1 MTIADNDIIAEIRRQ
16 PEQGFRLLMR
26 KYREPVYWH
35 IRRLVVTHADA
46 QDAAQEAFV
55 RIFKSMASYRG
66 NTSFAAWIYRI
77 ATNEALRLISRRHDS
92 VSMEREGT
100 NLLDQLPADN
110 YINIADTEAENMQR
124 AILALPP
131 KQQVVFNMRFY
142 DEMEYVDIA
151 DATDSSVAA
160 VKTNYHWQKRRLKR
174 QSSIRQN
181 ITIMDVKLNKRLPY
195 SVPDGFFDVMEANV
209 MAKIKADAGINV
221 GGDKADTQMRDKQ
234 YRKTT
239 KHTRT
244 ISLSILAM
252 AASLLLLFTIFSQS
266 TKTAQQTNGMES
278 IDKAFSQLNT
288 DDQAFLMEIYDD
300 DMFLD
305 DATAVY

>member
-1 MTIADNDIIAEIRRQ
+1 M
-16 PEQGFRLLMR
+16 
-26 KYREPVYWH
+26 
-35 IRRLVVTHADA
+35 
-46 QDAAQEAFV
+46 
-55 RIFKSMASYRG
+55 
-66 NTSFAAWIYRI
+66 
-77 ATNEALRLISRRHDS
+77 
-92 VSMEREGT
+92 
-100 NLLDQLPADN
+100 
-110 YINIADTEAENMQR
+110 
-124 AILALPP
+124 
-131 KQQVVFNMRFY
+131 
-142 DEMEYVDIA
+142 DE
-151 DATDSSVAA
+151 
-160 VKTNYHWQKRRLKR
+160 
-174 QSSIRQN
+174 
-181 ITIMDVKLNKRLPY
+181 KLNKRLPY

-239 KHTRT
+239 THTRT

-252 AASLLLLFTIFSQS
+252 AASLMLLFTIFSQS

>member
-1 MTIADNDIIAEIRRQ
+1 M
-16 PEQGFRLLMR
+16 
-26 KYREPVYWH
+26 
-35 IRRLVVTHADA
+35 
-46 QDAAQEAFV
+46 
-55 RIFKSMASYRG
+55 
-66 NTSFAAWIYRI
+66 
-77 ATNEALRLISRRHDS
+77 
-92 VSMEREGT
+92 
-100 NLLDQLPADN
+100 
-110 YINIADTEAENMQR
+110 
-124 AILALPP
+124 
-131 KQQVVFNMRFY
+131 
-142 DEMEYVDIA
+142 DE
-151 DATDSSVAA
+151 
-160 VKTNYHWQKRRLKR
+160 
-174 QSSIRQN
+174 
-181 ITIMDVKLNKRLPY
+181 KLNKRLPY

-239 KHTRT
+239 THTRT

-278 IDKAFSQLNT
+278 IDKAFSQLNA

>member
-1 MTIADNDIIAEIRRQ
+1 M
-16 PEQGFRLLMR
+16 
-26 KYREPVYWH
+26 
-35 IRRLVVTHADA
+35 
-46 QDAAQEAFV
+46 
-55 RIFKSMASYRG
+55 
-66 NTSFAAWIYRI
+66 
-77 ATNEALRLISRRHDS
+77 
-92 VSMEREGT
+92 
-100 NLLDQLPADN
+100 
-110 YINIADTEAENMQR
+110 
-124 AILALPP
+124 
-131 KQQVVFNMRFY
+131 
-142 DEMEYVDIA
+142 DE
-151 DATDSSVAA
+151 
-160 VKTNYHWQKRRLKR
+160 
-174 QSSIRQN
+174 
-181 ITIMDVKLNKRLPY
+181 KLNKRLPY
-195 SVPDGFFDVMEANV
+195 SVPDGFFDVMEDNV

-300 DMFLD
+300 DMFMD

>member
-1 MTIADNDIIAEIRRQ
+1 M
-16 PEQGFRLLMR
+16 
-26 KYREPVYWH
+26 
-35 IRRLVVTHADA
+35 
-46 QDAAQEAFV
+46 
-55 RIFKSMASYRG
+55 
-66 NTSFAAWIYRI
+66 
-77 ATNEALRLISRRHDS
+77 
-92 VSMEREGT
+92 
-100 NLLDQLPADN
+100 
-110 YINIADTEAENMQR
+110 
-124 AILALPP
+124 
-131 KQQVVFNMRFY
+131 
-142 DEMEYVDIA
+142 DE
-151 DATDSSVAA
+151 
-160 VKTNYHWQKRRLKR
+160 
-174 QSSIRQN
+174 
-181 ITIMDVKLNKRLPY
+181 KLNKRLPY
-195 SVPDGFFDVMEANV
+195 SVPDGFFDVMEDNV

-278 IDKAFSQLNT
+278 IDKAFSQLNA

>member
-1 MTIADNDIIAEIRRQ
+1 
-16 PEQGFRLLMR
+16 
-26 KYREPVYWH
+26 
-35 IRRLVVTHADA
+35 
-46 QDAAQEAFV
+46 
-55 RIFKSMASYRG
+55 
-66 NTSFAAWIYRI
+66 
-77 ATNEALRLISRRHDS
+77 
-92 VSMEREGT
+92 
-100 NLLDQLPADN
+100 
-110 YINIADTEAENMQR
+110 
-124 AILALPP
+124 
-131 KQQVVFNMRFY
+131 
-142 DEMEYVDIA
+142 
-151 DATDSSVAA
+151 
-160 VKTNYHWQKRRLKR
+160 
-174 QSSIRQN
+174 
-181 ITIMDVKLNKRLPY
+181 MDVKLNKRLPY

>member
-1 MTIADNDIIAEIRRQ
+1 M
-16 PEQGFRLLMR
+16 
-26 KYREPVYWH
+26 
-35 IRRLVVTHADA
+35 
-46 QDAAQEAFV
+46 
-55 RIFKSMASYRG
+55 
-66 NTSFAAWIYRI
+66 
-77 ATNEALRLISRRHDS
+77 
-92 VSMEREGT
+92 
-100 NLLDQLPADN
+100 
-110 YINIADTEAENMQR
+110 
-124 AILALPP
+124 
-131 KQQVVFNMRFY
+131 
-142 DEMEYVDIA
+142 DE
-151 DATDSSVAA
+151 
-160 VKTNYHWQKRRLKR
+160 
-174 QSSIRQN
+174 
-181 ITIMDVKLNKRLPY
+181 KLNKRLPY

-239 KHTRT
+239 THTRT

-266 TKTAQQTNGMES
+266 TKTVQQTNGMES

-288 DDQAFLMEIYDD
+288 NDQAFLMEIYDD

>member
-1 MTIADNDIIAEIRRQ
+1 M
-16 PEQGFRLLMR
+16 
-26 KYREPVYWH
+26 
-35 IRRLVVTHADA
+35 
-46 QDAAQEAFV
+46 
-55 RIFKSMASYRG
+55 
-66 NTSFAAWIYRI
+66 
-77 ATNEALRLISRRHDS
+77 
-92 VSMEREGT
+92 
-100 NLLDQLPADN
+100 
-110 YINIADTEAENMQR
+110 
-124 AILALPP
+124 
-131 KQQVVFNMRFY
+131 
-142 DEMEYVDIA
+142 DE
-151 DATDSSVAA
+151 
-160 VKTNYHWQKRRLKR
+160 
-174 QSSIRQN
+174 
-181 ITIMDVKLNKRLPY
+181 KLNKRLPY

-278 IDKAFSQLNT
+278 IDMAFSQLNT

-300 DMFLD
+300 DMFMD

>member
-1 MTIADNDIIAEIRRQ
+1 M
-16 PEQGFRLLMR
+16 
-26 KYREPVYWH
+26 
-35 IRRLVVTHADA
+35 
-46 QDAAQEAFV
+46 
-55 RIFKSMASYRG
+55 
-66 NTSFAAWIYRI
+66 
-77 ATNEALRLISRRHDS
+77 
-92 VSMEREGT
+92 
-100 NLLDQLPADN
+100 
-110 YINIADTEAENMQR
+110 
-124 AILALPP
+124 
-131 KQQVVFNMRFY
+131 
-142 DEMEYVDIA
+142 DE
-151 DATDSSVAA
+151 
-160 VKTNYHWQKRRLKR
+160 
-174 QSSIRQN
+174 
-181 ITIMDVKLNKRLPY
+181 KLNKRLPY

-239 KHTRT
+239 KRTRT

-288 DDQAFLMEIYDD
+288 NDQAFLMEIYDD

>member
-1 MTIADNDIIAEIRRQ
+1 M
-16 PEQGFRLLMR
+16 
-26 KYREPVYWH
+26 
-35 IRRLVVTHADA
+35 
-46 QDAAQEAFV
+46 
-55 RIFKSMASYRG
+55 
-66 NTSFAAWIYRI
+66 
-77 ATNEALRLISRRHDS
+77 
-92 VSMEREGT
+92 
-100 NLLDQLPADN
+100 
-110 YINIADTEAENMQR
+110 
-124 AILALPP
+124 
-131 KQQVVFNMRFY
+131 
-142 DEMEYVDIA
+142 DE
-151 DATDSSVAA
+151 
-160 VKTNYHWQKRRLKR
+160 
-174 QSSIRQN
+174 
-181 ITIMDVKLNKRLPY
+181 KLNKRLPY

-221 GGDKADTQMRDKQ
+221 GGDKADTQIRDKQ

-266 TKTAQQTNGMES
+266 TKTVQQTNGMES

-305 DATAVY
+305 DATTVY

>member
-1 MTIADNDIIAEIRRQ
+1 M
-16 PEQGFRLLMR
+16 
-26 KYREPVYWH
+26 
-35 IRRLVVTHADA
+35 
-46 QDAAQEAFV
+46 
-55 RIFKSMASYRG
+55 
-66 NTSFAAWIYRI
+66 
-77 ATNEALRLISRRHDS
+77 
-92 VSMEREGT
+92 
-100 NLLDQLPADN
+100 
-110 YINIADTEAENMQR
+110 
-124 AILALPP
+124 
-131 KQQVVFNMRFY
+131 
-142 DEMEYVDIA
+142 DE
-151 DATDSSVAA
+151 
-160 VKTNYHWQKRRLKR
+160 
-174 QSSIRQN
+174 
-181 ITIMDVKLNKRLPY
+181 KLNKRLPY
-195 SVPDGFFDVMEANV
+195 SVPDGFFDVMEDNV

-278 IDKAFSQLNT
+278 IDKAFSQLNA

-305 DATAVY
+305 DATTVY

>member
-1 MTIADNDIIAEIRRQ
+1 
-16 PEQGFRLLMR
+16 
-26 KYREPVYWH
+26 
-35 IRRLVVTHADA
+35 
-46 QDAAQEAFV
+46 
-55 RIFKSMASYRG
+55 
-66 NTSFAAWIYRI
+66 
-77 ATNEALRLISRRHDS
+77 
-92 VSMEREGT
+92 
-100 NLLDQLPADN
+100 
-110 YINIADTEAENMQR
+110 
-124 AILALPP
+124 
-131 KQQVVFNMRFY
+131 
-142 DEMEYVDIA
+142 
-151 DATDSSVAA
+151 
-160 VKTNYHWQKRRLKR
+160 
-174 QSSIRQN
+174 
-181 ITIMDVKLNKRLPY
+181 MDVKLNKRLPY
-195 SVPDGFFDVMEANV
+195 SIPDGFFDVMEANV

-239 KHTRT
+239 THTRT

-266 TKTAQQTNGMES
+266 TKTVQQTNGMES

>member
-1 MTIADNDIIAEIRRQ
+1 M
-16 PEQGFRLLMR
+16 
-26 KYREPVYWH
+26 
-35 IRRLVVTHADA
+35 
-46 QDAAQEAFV
+46 
-55 RIFKSMASYRG
+55 
-66 NTSFAAWIYRI
+66 
-77 ATNEALRLISRRHDS
+77 
-92 VSMEREGT
+92 
-100 NLLDQLPADN
+100 
-110 YINIADTEAENMQR
+110 
-124 AILALPP
+124 
-131 KQQVVFNMRFY
+131 
-142 DEMEYVDIA
+142 DE
-151 DATDSSVAA
+151 
-160 VKTNYHWQKRRLKR
+160 
-174 QSSIRQN
+174 
-181 ITIMDVKLNKRLPY
+181 KLNNRLPY

-239 KHTRT
+239 THTRT

-266 TKTAQQTNGMES
+266 TKTVQQTNGMES

>member
-1 MTIADNDIIAEIRRQ
+1 M
-16 PEQGFRLLMR
+16 
-26 KYREPVYWH
+26 
-35 IRRLVVTHADA
+35 
-46 QDAAQEAFV
+46 
-55 RIFKSMASYRG
+55 
-66 NTSFAAWIYRI
+66 
-77 ATNEALRLISRRHDS
+77 
-92 VSMEREGT
+92 
-100 NLLDQLPADN
+100 
-110 YINIADTEAENMQR
+110 
-124 AILALPP
+124 
-131 KQQVVFNMRFY
+131 
-142 DEMEYVDIA
+142 DE
-151 DATDSSVAA
+151 
-160 VKTNYHWQKRRLKR
+160 
-174 QSSIRQN
+174 
-181 ITIMDVKLNKRLPY
+181 KLNKRLPY

-300 DMFLD
+300 DMLLD
-305 DATAVY
+305 DATTVY

>member
-1 MTIADNDIIAEIRRQ
+1 M
-16 PEQGFRLLMR
+16 
-26 KYREPVYWH
+26 
-35 IRRLVVTHADA
+35 
-46 QDAAQEAFV
+46 
-55 RIFKSMASYRG
+55 
-66 NTSFAAWIYRI
+66 
-77 ATNEALRLISRRHDS
+77 
-92 VSMEREGT
+92 
-100 NLLDQLPADN
+100 
-110 YINIADTEAENMQR
+110 
-124 AILALPP
+124 
-131 KQQVVFNMRFY
+131 
-142 DEMEYVDIA
+142 DE
-151 DATDSSVAA
+151 
-160 VKTNYHWQKRRLKR
+160 
-174 QSSIRQN
+174 
-181 ITIMDVKLNKRLPY
+181 KLNKRLPY

-252 AASLLLLFTIFSQS
+252 AASLMLLFTIFSQS
-266 TKTAQQTNGMES
+266 TKTVQQTNGMES

-300 DMFLD
+300 DMLLD

>member
-1 MTIADNDIIAEIRRQ
+1 M
-16 PEQGFRLLMR
+16 
-26 KYREPVYWH
+26 
-35 IRRLVVTHADA
+35 
-46 QDAAQEAFV
+46 
-55 RIFKSMASYRG
+55 
-66 NTSFAAWIYRI
+66 
-77 ATNEALRLISRRHDS
+77 
-92 VSMEREGT
+92 
-100 NLLDQLPADN
+100 
-110 YINIADTEAENMQR
+110 
-124 AILALPP
+124 
-131 KQQVVFNMRFY
+131 
-142 DEMEYVDIA
+142 DE
-151 DATDSSVAA
+151 
-160 VKTNYHWQKRRLKR
+160 
-174 QSSIRQN
+174 
-181 ITIMDVKLNKRLPY
+181 KLNKRLPY

-239 KHTRT
+239 THTRT

-266 TKTAQQTNGMES
+266 TKTVQQTNGMES

-288 DDQAFLMEIYDD
+288 DDQACLMEIYDD